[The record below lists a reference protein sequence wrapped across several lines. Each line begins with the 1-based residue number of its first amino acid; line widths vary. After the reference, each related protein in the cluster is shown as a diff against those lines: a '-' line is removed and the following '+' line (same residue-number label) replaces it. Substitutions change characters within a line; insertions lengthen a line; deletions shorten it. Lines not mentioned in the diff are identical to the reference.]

1 MTKTFGKVLGLIS
14 FITIIL
20 ILAACGNGAGS
31 ENGPS
36 SDSSDSSNGSDS
48 GEEKVLKLAT
58 SADFPPFES
67 RTPEGEFEGFDID
80 LANLIADE
88 LGYQLKIEDMKFD
101 GLIGSL
107 QSKRV
112 DMVMAGMSM
121 TEDRRKNVEFST
133 EYNRSGEMFISKPD
147 AGIDS
152 LEDLKGKT
160 VGVQLGTIQQEGA
173 EKLKDEYGFEVKK
186 LDSANILIQELKSNR
201 IEVGYMDKSVA
212 KGYVKEQGL
221 EGFDDPTT
229 SSPGMGIAFP
239 KDSDLVDDV
248 NDILKKL
255 EENGKLAE
263 LKDKWLSEE

>member
-1 MTKTFGKVLGLIS
+1 MTKTFGKVLVFIS
-14 FITIIL
+14 FIAIIL
-20 ILAACGNGAGS
+20 MLAACGNGGGN
-31 ENGPS
+31 ENAS
-36 SDSSDSSNGSDS
+36 SSDSSNASDS

-88 LGYQLKIEDMKFD
+88 LGYELNIEDMKFD

-107 QSKRV
+107 QSGRV

-121 TEDRRKNVEFST
+121 TEERRKNVDFST

-147 AGIDS
+147 AGINS

-160 VGVQLGTIQQEGA
+160 VGVQLGTIQEEGA

-201 IEVGYMDKSVA
+201 IDVGYMDKSVA

-239 KDSDLVDDV
+239 KGSELVDDV
-248 NDILKKL
+248 NDVLKKI